1 MTPLSRAAADDGQLS
16 FEDLFADV
24 PDQGTAERRLL
35 DPAEVAAR
43 CGLSYAP
50 SPEQA
55 RVVEAPADRPLVVVA
70 GAGSG
75 KTETMAA
82 RVAWLVA
89 NRIVEPEAILGLTF
103 TRKAASELNERV
115 RLRLGALA
123 RHPATDEDL
132 RRRLDIA
139 QPTVSTY
146 HGYAASLVAEHG
158 LRIGVEPGAGVLGPA
173 MCWGQAATV
182 VTAWTG
188 DMSDVPLT
196 LLTTVEDVLALAT
209 ELGEHDISPQQLRA
223 WTAGLEA
230 QIAGYADAPRKKGP
244 YKDVTD
250 MLGRQK
256 ARVALLP
263 LVEAFEARK
272 RAAGAIDYADQ
283 VAYAARIAVSSAEV
297 GRRERARWKV
307 VLLDEY
313 QDTSVGQ
320 LRMLEALFGRDTG
333 HPVLAVGDPRQ
344 SIYGWRGASAGT
356 IERFART
363 FPGLPG
369 RSAERL
375 TLATS
380 WRNDQ
385 AVLAVANAVSGML
398 PPPAQPLPDLAPAPT
413 AGRGAVTVGLYE
425 TVAEET
431 AALADRLAACWT
443 GADPALPARPDGKRP
458 TVAVLVRAR
467 KQLPGIAA
475 ALRERGIPVEVVG
488 LGGLLEVPEVSDVVA
503 TLTVLVDPTAGD
515 ALGRL
520 LTGARWRIGPRD
532 LAALEARARALVH
545 SRRPARPE
553 VPDGTD
559 GGAPQVEAPQERGSI
574 VEALDDLGGPDAYS
588 AAGYRR
594 LRRLGAELAH
604 LRHRLGESLPDLVD
618 EVARTLGL
626 ETELASAP
634 EASPAGARAHL
645 DALHAVAAEFTEL
658 AELPSLPA
666 FLGYLRDAEERERG
680 LEPGEVAVNPE
691 AVQLLTGHSSKGLE
705 WDVVAVPG
713 MTKDQFPSKSDTSD
727 SWVRDPGTVPAELR
741 LTDREELPRLRLPVP
756 GSGDQAVVKQA
767 LDDYVQAWKDF
778 GLGEEIR
785 IGYVAVTRARHL
797 LLCSGSWWRDGI
809 NACGPSTLLTTVR
822 EACDDGAGTV
832 VHWAPAPDDDATN
845 PALEEWPI
853 GSWPVDPL
861 SARTTPGADGR
872 RRAGPGGGAAPA
884 RPGAGDRRGRP
895 GRGAVGARRRPAAA
909 RTGAAR
915 QPDRRRA
922 PALPPVG
929 VGAGHAAPRPGRAR
943 PAAAPSHAGGPRAA
957 GPPGHRVPHLAGG
970 AVRGGEAGRPR
981 RAAGFRRRVRRPRQR
996 AGRSPGGVPEERVG
1010 GPAAGRGR
1018 GAVRDAAGPAD
1029 PARPDRRRLRRRRGQ
1044 LRGHRLEDRTAAV
1057 GRRAGRRRR
1066 AARRLSAGLVAA
1078 DRRPRRARQRR
1089 LPPCGRRRDP
1099 APGRPA
1105 RRGGPVGAGD
1115 GLGRLTPQRYQQA
1128 VGACVPQAAHSGTTH
1143 AALATA
1149 LVAPSASISTS
1160 APACARLA
1168 SPRPSRLRRRDRCV
1182 TSPRFAPMA
1191 RKPLRC
1197 HSGCHSYVQRHPDSE
1212 RPSSPD
1218 DKICRL
1224 CGKRTRH
1231 PIAGTRRRSVR
1242 PVRCSAAA
1250 PDTTL

>member
-1 MTPLSRAAADDGQLS
+1 MSRRPDDDQLLFDLPGLEPVTEAA
-16 FEDLFADV
+16 
-24 PDQGTAERRLL
+24 PRRLL

-55 RVVEAPADRPLVVVA
+55 AVVSAPADRPLVVVA

-82 RVAWLVA
+82 RVSWLVA
-89 NRIVEPEAILGLTF
+89 NRIVAPEEILGLTF

-123 RHPATDEDL
+123 RHPETEPEL
-132 RRRLDIA
+132 RERLAVA

-146 HGYAASLVAEHG
+146 HGYAAALVAEHG

-182 VTAWTG
+182 VAAWTG

-209 ELGEHDISPQQLRA
+209 ELGEHDISPAALRD
-223 WTAGLEA
+223 WTARLEA
-230 QIAGYADAPRKKGP
+230 RIAGYADAPRKRGAYAPVKE
-244 YKDVTD
+244 
-250 MLGRQK
+250 MLARQR

-283 VAYAARIAVSSAEV
+283 VAYAARIAVASAEV
-297 GRRERARWKV
+297 GRRERARWKI

-320 LRMLEALFGRDTG
+320 LRMLEALFGRATG

-356 IERFART
+356 IERFDRT

-369 RSAERL
+369 RRSERR

-380 WRNDQ
+380 WRNDH
-385 AVLAVANAVSGML
+385 AVLAVANAVSALL
-398 PPPAQPLPDLAPAPT
+398 PDPEQPLPDLTAAPT
-413 AGRGAVTVGLYE
+413 AARGAVTVGLYD

-431 AALADRLAACWT
+431 AALADRLAACWR
-443 GADPALPARPDGKRP
+443 GEDAVIGRRPDDRPP

-545 SRRPARPE
+545 SRRPARPAE
-553 VPDGTD
+553 GEDGS
-559 GGAPQVEAPQERGSI
+559 APAVEPAPERGSI
-574 VEALDDLGGPDAYS
+574 IEALDDLGGADDYS
-588 AAGYRR
+588 PAGYRR
-594 LRRLGAELAH
+594 LRRLGAELGH
-604 LRHRLGESLPDLVD
+604 LRNRVSESLPDLVD

-634 EASPAGARAHL
+634 GVSPAGARAHL
-645 DALHAVAAEFTEL
+645 DALHGVAAEFTEL

-680 LEPGEVAVNPE
+680 LEPGEIAVNPE
-691 AVQLLTGHSSKGLE
+691 AVQLLTGHSAKGLE

-713 MTKDQFPSKSDTSD
+713 MTKDQFPAKADTSD
-727 SWVRDPGTVPAELR
+727 SWIKDPGAVPADLR
-741 LTDREELPRLRLPVP
+741 LTDREELPQLRLPVP

-767 LDDYVQAWKDF
+767 LEDYVQEWKDF
-778 GLGEEIR
+778 GTAEEIR
-785 IGYVAVTRARHL
+785 LGYVAVTRARHL
-797 LLCSGSWWRDGI
+797 LLCSGSWWRDGVKP
-809 NACGPSTLLTTVR
+809 CGPSSLLHTAR
-822 EACDDGAGTV
+822 QACEDGAGTV
-832 VHWAPAPDDDATN
+832 VHWAEAPADDATN

-853 GSWPVDPL
+853 GVWPADPL
-861 SARTTPGADGR
+861 TSGR
-872 RRAGPGGGAAPA
+872 RRALT
-884 RPGAGDRRGRP
+884 
-895 GRGAVGARRRPAAA
+895 AAA
-909 RTGAAR
+909 ELVT
-915 QPDRRRA
+915 
-922 PALPPVG
+922 
-929 VGAGHAAPRPGRAR
+929 
-943 PAAAPSHAGGPRAA
+943 AAAPHP
-957 GPPGHRVPHLAGG
+957 LD
-970 AVRGGEAGRPR
+970 
-981 RAAGFRRRVRRPRQR
+981 
-996 AGRSPGGVPEERVG
+996 PELVLDGSDPVLEQW
-1010 GPAAGRGR
+1010 
-1018 GAVRDAAGPAD
+1018 VRDADLLLRERARHASPTVDVPLPSHLSVSALVTLRRD
-1029 PARPDRRRLRRRRGQ
+1029 PAELARRLRRPMP
-1044 LRGHRLEDRTAAV
+1044 AA
-1057 GRRAGRRRR
+1057 
-1066 AARRLSAGLVAA
+1066 
-1078 DRRPRRARQRR
+1078 
-1089 LPPCGRRRDP
+1089 P
-1099 APGRPA
+1099 APQA
-1105 RRGGPVGAGD
+1105 RRGTAFHAWLEERFGAAKLVDLDELPGSGD
-1115 GLGRLTPQRYQQA
+1115 EL
-1128 VGACVPQAAHSGTTH
+1128 
-1143 AALATA
+1143 
-1149 LVAPSASISTS
+1149 
-1160 APACARLA
+1160 
-1168 SPRPSRLRRRDRCV
+1168 
-1182 TSPRFAPMA
+1182 
-1191 RKPLRC
+1191 
-1197 HSGCHSYVQRHPDSE
+1197 
-1212 RPSSPD
+1212 
-1218 DKICRL
+1218 
-1224 CGKRTRH
+1224 
-1231 PIAGTRRRSVR
+1231 
-1242 PVRCSAAA
+1242 AA
-1250 PDTTL
+1250 PDGALAELQDAFLASEWADRQPVEVEVPFETPLGPLTLRGRIDAVYADAEGGYEVIDWKTGPPPSGAELTAAAVQLAAYRIGWARLTGVPVERVSAGFHHVAAKETLRPVDLLDEAGLLALVTGTAQ

>member
-1 MTPLSRAAADDGQLS
+1 MSALTGAAAEGQLS
-16 FEDLFADV
+16 FDDLL
-24 PDQGTAERRLL
+24 AEPAAEPAAARRWLS
-35 DPAEVAAR
+35 PAEVAAR

-89 NRIVEPEAILGLTF
+89 NRVVAPEEILGLTF
-103 TRKAASELNERV
+103 TRKAASELNERI

-123 RHPATDEDL
+123 RHPQTDRDL
-132 RRRLDIA
+132 RERLEIA

-146 HGYAASLVAEHG
+146 HGYAAALVAEHG

-188 DMSDVPLT
+188 DMSDVPFT

-209 ELGEHDISPQQLRA
+209 ELGEHDISPEGLRS
-223 WTAGLEA
+223 WTARLEA
-230 QIAGYADAPRKKGP
+230 QIAGYPDAPRKKGP
-244 YKDVTD
+244 YAPVKE
-250 MLGRQK
+250 MLARQK

-283 VAYAARIAVSSAEV
+283 VAYAARIAVTSAEV
-297 GRRERARWKV
+297 GRRERARWKI

-369 RSAERL
+369 AAAERL

-380 WRNDQ
+380 WRNDS

-413 AGRGAVTVGLYE
+413 AGRGSVTVGLYE
-425 TVAEET
+425 TVADET
-431 AALADRLAACWT
+431 AALADRLTACWT
-443 GADPALPARPDGKRP
+443 GSDAALPARADGKRP

-475 ALRERGIPVEVVG
+475 ALRERGVPVEVVG

-532 LAALEARARALVH
+532 LAALEARARALAN
-545 SRRPARPE
+545 SRRPAANE
-553 VPDGTD
+553 AAD
-559 GGAPQVEAPQERGSI
+559 GGVAVEVPQERGSI
-574 VEALDDLGGPDAYS
+574 VEALDDLGGSDAYS

-645 DALHAVAAEFTEL
+645 DALHGVAAEFTEL

-691 AVQLLTGHSSKGLE
+691 AVQLLTGHSAKGLE

-713 MTKDQFPSKSDTSD
+713 MTKDQFPSKPDTSD

-756 GSGDQAVVKQA
+756 GSGDQAVVKEA
-767 LDDYVQAWKDF
+767 LDDYVQEWKDF

-797 LLCSGSWWRDGI
+797 LLCSGSWWRDGVKP
-809 NACGPSTLLTTVR
+809 CGASALLTTVR
-822 EACDDGAGTV
+822 EACDNGAGTV
-832 VHWAPAPDDDATN
+832 VHWAPAPPDDATN

-853 GSWPVDPL
+853 GTWPADPL
-861 SARTTPGADGR
+861 SARR
-872 RRAGPGGGAAPA
+872 RRSLTAAAESVAAAAPHPLDPELVLDGGDPQLEQWVRDADLLLRERA
-884 RPGAGDRRGRP
+884 R
-895 GRGAVGARRRPAAA
+895 
-909 RTGAAR
+909 
-915 QPDRRRA
+915 
-922 PALPPVG
+922 
-929 VGAGHAAPRPGRAR
+929 HAAPTVDVSL
-943 PAAAPSHAGGPRAA
+943 PSHLSVSAL
-957 GPPGHRVPHLAGG
+957 VTL
-970 AVRGGEAGRPR
+970 R
-981 RAAGFRRRVRRPRQR
+981 R
-996 AGRSPGGVPEERVG
+996 
-1010 GPAAGRGR
+1010 
-1018 GAVRDAAGPAD
+1018 D
-1029 PARPDRRRLRRRRGQ
+1029 PAELARRLRRPMP
-1044 LRGHRLEDRTAAV
+1044 AA
-1057 GRRAGRRRR
+1057 
-1066 AARRLSAGLVAA
+1066 
-1078 DRRPRRARQRR
+1078 
-1089 LPPCGRRRDP
+1089 P
-1099 APGRPA
+1099 APQA
-1105 RRGGPVGAGD
+1105 RRGTAFHAWLEERFGAAKLVDLDELPGSGD
-1115 GLGRLTPQRYQQA
+1115 E
-1128 VGACVPQAAHSGTTH
+1128 
-1143 AALATA
+1143 
-1149 LVAPSASISTS
+1149 
-1160 APACARLA
+1160 
-1168 SPRPSRLRRRDRCV
+1168 
-1182 TSPRFAPMA
+1182 F
-1191 RKPLRC
+1191 
-1197 HSGCHSYVQRHPDSE
+1197 
-1212 RPSSPD
+1212 
-1218 DKICRL
+1218 
-1224 CGKRTRH
+1224 
-1231 PIAGTRRRSVR
+1231 
-1242 PVRCSAAA
+1242 AA
-1250 PDTTL
+1250 PDGALAELQEAFLASEWAERQPAEVEVPFETPLGPLTLRGRIDAVYADGDGRFEVIDWKTGPPPSGAELAAAAVQLAAYRLGWSRLIGVPVEQVSAGFHHVAAKETLRPVDLLDEAGLLALVTGTA